1 MRAPSQARLALS
13 RIPST
18 PTPFPTPSFSPPP
31 PPGPSAILV
40 SRWLSRA
47 SVGRAGPTADGRG
60 AVIAVFDS
68 GVDPA
73 AAGLAVTSS
82 GAPKVLDVIDCTG
95 SGDVK
100 MSALP
105 AERISVLANGAVR
118 LVGDRGRV
126 LMTNPAWTNPKN
138 AWRYA
143 SKRLFD
149 LMPKRLEKRLKSERR
164 KSFMV
169 CHRAALTAAADAL
182 GKHSKSQ
189 APKGEVAH
197 MEWKKWKQELETRLA
212 VLKQIAEAEDPGPLI
227 DCVSWHDGGCW
238 RAAFDTREV
247 QGGQEFWTEMQEQE
261 QQDEARARLAEKG
274 GSQAE
279 PADGQVETASTFAE
293 SSLTALQQEVGQ
305 ALSQGTAPAAS
316 GGSDSTTSPSTK
328 GLLEDCSPMTDFSA
342 ERQWSHFGDKD
353 SCTFCANFYDDGDI
367 LSIVTD
373 CSPHGTHVAGI
384 AASFHPDQPELNGV
398 APGAQIV
405 SCKIGDS
412 RLGSMETGTGL
423 ARALAAVIRHKVDVI
438 NMSYGEPV
446 HEVNA
451 GRFVSLAEEVV
462 WKHNIAFISSAGNSG
477 PALTTVGAPGGSS
490 TAILGIG
497 AYVSPS
503 MAAAAHSIR
512 EPPAEG
518 LQYTWS
524 SRGPCTDGAIGV
536 AFSAPGGAIAP
547 VPTWTREGRT
557 LMNGTSMASP
567 NACGAWAILVSC
579 LKARGVSPIPPE
591 VIRRACENTAVP
603 IGDTSDSVLT
613 SGRGLLQVDKALEYL
628 ERILELGIPN
638 AWYSVEVCGTGNQRL
653 QKGRGIYMRGE
664 FGPEPTKEF
673 RCTIIPQVHEDAGV
687 LDARVTIEDHV
698 ALKSSASWV
707 SCPEQ
712 ILVTHGGRGFNILVD
727 TEGLEVGLHYEEVH
741 GYDMRHEW
749 RGPLFRVPVTVV
761 VPQTM
766 PAGISE
772 ISFESSAFTP
782 GRIERHFVQTPEGA
796 SWAELTLTCEG
807 PVTNPK
813 IFMIRASQVA
823 PQKHHKEM
831 EFRSTVT
838 MDEHAVQKMTF
849 SVQDHTCLE
858 IVVSQFWLSL
868 GTCSVASKIV
878 FHGISARGADKGVH
892 VDGCV
897 GHSRIDVEARHR
909 PEKLLPS
916 ASLTHLSV
924 GLRPHK
930 AHLEP
935 EKDPRDALPDGRMT
949 CKLLLEYK
957 FSLSEAAKV
966 KPVLPTNDSIYDSQL
981 EGQLCMVADTHKRLL
996 SWSDA
1001 YPEQV
1006 SLQKGSYVIMVC
1018 FRHDDIS
1025 VLGKFK
1031 QQVLL
1036 LQHSIESIPV
1046 PVHRTLS
1053 AALLKRNSMKD
1064 ALVLGPGITV
1074 PLFIGPLS
1082 KQLPALAVP
1091 GTTLTGKL
1099 SLSKDSP
1106 VKIELSYSVPPLP
1119 NKAEE
1124 KSLAGTEDVKST
1136 DDLAKKLV
1144 EDVRDSKISCFEKLK
1159 VECEESSNTFD
1170 AFAEILQSEYPGHVP
1185 LLKAVLKG
1193 LVASKA
1199 NVRSHLNQDIVSA
1212 AQKIV
1217 ETIDIENLATY
1228 FARKTALDGELKKEK
1243 KDKSDEKAAL
1253 LDALE
1258 NKCIALLKL
1267 IKAADGEEA
1276 RGVLQKEFR
1285 DTYTGLARWS
1295 VTSSEFPLIHAEKE
1309 AMEGRLGCAIKILS
1323 GALSKGKKDEKI
1335 YSKREALYRSLGW
1348 GHAVLLEKSLR
1359 CLHFPPGGYPP
1370 PF

>member
-1 MRAPSQARLALS
+1 M
-13 RIPST
+13 
-18 PTPFPTPSFSPPP
+18 
-31 PPGPSAILV
+31 
-40 SRWLSRA
+40 
-47 SVGRAGPTADGRG
+47 
-60 AVIAVFDS
+60 IAVFDS

-73 AAGLAVTSS
+73 AAGLSVTSS
-82 GAPKVLDVIDCTG
+82 GSPKVLDVIDCTG

-100 MSALP
+100 MGALP

-126 LMTNPAWTNPKN
+126 LMTNPTWRNPTN

-149 LMPKRLEKRLKSERR
+149 LMPGRLEKRLKNERK

-169 CHRAALTAAADAL
+169 CHRAALTAATDAL
-182 GKHSKSQ
+182 GKHAKSE

-197 MEWKKWKQELETRLA
+197 MEWRKWKQELETRLA
-212 VLKQIAEAEDPGPLI
+212 VLKQIADADDPGPLI
-227 DCVSWHDGGCW
+227 DCVSWHDGARW

-247 QGGQEFWTEMQEQE
+247 QGGQEFMTEKPGQELQE
-261 QQDEARARLAEKG
+261 EARARLAEKA
-274 GSQAE
+274 GSSTRPTDGQAE
-279 PADGQVETASTFAE
+279 TPPADRGAPLSAE
-293 SSLTALQQEVGQ
+293 ISLTALQREVDQ
-305 ALSQGTAPAAS
+305 ALSPGTPPAAS
-316 GGSDSTTSPSTK
+316 GGSDSTPNSTTK
-328 GLLEDCSPMTDFSA
+328 GLLEDCCPMTDFSA
-342 ERQWSHFGDKD
+342 ERQWSQFGDKD
-353 SCTFCANFYDDGDI
+353 SCTFCVNFYDDGDI
-367 LSIVTD
+367 LSVVTD

-384 AASFHPDQPELNGV
+384 AASFHPDQPELNGI

-423 ARALAAVIRHKVDVI
+423 TRALAAVIRHKVDVI

-451 GRFVSLAEEVV
+451 GRFVALAEEVV

-579 LKARGVSPIPPE
+579 LKERGVSPISPE
-591 VIRRACENTAVP
+591 LIRRACENTAVP
-603 IGDTSDSVLT
+603 IGEASDSVLT

-628 ERILELGIPN
+628 ERSLELGIPDV
-638 AWYSVEVCGTGNQRL
+638 WYSVEVCGTGNQRL
-653 QKGRGIYMRGE
+653 QKGRGVYMRGE
-664 FGPEPTKEF
+664 FGQEPTKEF
-673 RCTIIPQVHEDAGV
+673 RCTVTPQVHENAGV

-712 ILVTHGGRGFNILVD
+712 ILVTHGGRGFNVLVD

-741 GYDMRHEW
+741 GYDMRHQW

-766 PAGISE
+766 PAGCSE
-772 ISFESSAFTP
+772 ISFENSSFTP

-807 PVTNPK
+807 AVTNPK
-813 IFMIRASQVA
+813 VFMVRASQVA

-838 MDEHAVQKMTF
+838 MDEHSVQKMKF

-878 FHGISARGADKGVH
+878 FHGISARGADGGVH

-897 GHSRIDVEARHR
+897 GHARIDVEARHR

-916 ASLTHLSV
+916 ANLTHLNV

-957 FSLSEAAKV
+957 FSLSDAAKV
-966 KPVLPTNDSIYDSQL
+966 KPLLPTNDSIYDSQL
-981 EGQLCMVADTHKRLL
+981 EGQLFMVADTHKRLY
-996 SWSDA
+996 SWGDA

-1018 FRHDDIS
+1018 FRHDDVS

-1036 LQHSIESIPV
+1036 LQHSIESVQV

-1053 AALLKRNSMKD
+1053 DALLKRKPVKD
-1064 ALVLGPGITV
+1064 AVLLGPGITV

-1099 SLSKDSP
+1099 SLSQDSP
-1106 VKIELSYSVPPLP
+1106 VQLDLTYSVPPP
-1119 NKAEE
+1119 AHRAEE
-1124 KSLAGTEDVKST
+1124 KPPSGAEDVKST

-1144 EDVRDSKISCFEKLK
+1144 EDVRDSKISCFAKLK
-1159 VECEESSNTFD
+1159 IECEESSNTFD

-1193 LVASKA
+1193 LVASKP

-1217 ETIDIENLATY
+1217 NTVDVENLAAY
-1228 FARKTALDGELKKEK
+1228 FARKTSLDGEVKKEK
-1243 KDKSDEKAAL
+1243 KEKSDEKAAL

-1258 NKCIALLKL
+1258 NKCIAQLKL
-1267 IKAADGEEA
+1267 INAAEGEEA
-1276 RGVLQKEFR
+1276 RSVLKKEFR
-1285 DTYTGLARWS
+1285 DTFADLARWS

-1309 AMEGRLGCAIKILS
+1309 AMEGRLGCAIKVLS
-1323 GALSKGKKDEKI
+1323 GAQSKGKKDEKM
-1335 YSKREALYRSLGW
+1335 YSRKEALYRTLGW

-1359 CLHFPPGGYPP
+1359 CLHFPPGGYLP